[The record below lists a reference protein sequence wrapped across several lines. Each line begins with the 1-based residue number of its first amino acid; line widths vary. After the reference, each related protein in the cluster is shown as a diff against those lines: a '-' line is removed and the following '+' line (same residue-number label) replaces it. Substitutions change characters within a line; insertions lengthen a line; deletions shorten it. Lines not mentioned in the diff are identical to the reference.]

1 MRLEVARVRRPGGA
15 RGALAGACAGAV
27 LAWGLAAGWGT
38 GGVPVLAGA
47 LWERALRLIPMEVF
61 GFLIVRLKF
70 AAKPLGFWGLLLG
83 IVGAAAA
90 AGGLWARRPRG
101 ALVTVAVAFAAVAA
115 PLGLAVWRPAT
126 ALLSA
131 RLAAEGLQASEAAA
145 ARTVAAAVAGLAA
158 LTAGA
163 FACLAA
169 LLLRRPAAA
178 TLHLRAGAATASRR
192 QFLAYSVTV
201 AGALSGAAAVAQW
214 VTARVGHAAAVV
226 SPLFQRV
233 KGLPPEV
240 TPTDRFYV
248 VSKNPPGLD
257 PRLDASRWRL
267 EIAGLV
273 GRPVV
278 LTYEQLRA
286 LPAVERYHTLEC
298 ISNEV
303 GGDLI
308 GNARWK
314 GVRFRDLIALA
325 GGVSPRAVRF
335 ALRCADGYSEGL
347 GIAEALHPDTMLAY
361 EMNGAPLPPVHG
373 FPVRLLVPGL
383 FGMKNPKWLTKIEA
397 VSTHFTG
404 YWQASGWSDEAVV
417 KTTSMFRV
425 PAGRTAARAPEG
437 TVDLGGIAYAG
448 DRGITS
454 VEVSTDDGKTWVR
467 AEVKPPLGKY
477 TWVLW
482 AALWQPAGP
491 GTYTLKVRARD
502 GTGVL
507 QTAQEAPPLPDGA
520 SGYHT
525 IRVRVR

>member
-1 MRLEVARVRRPGGA
+1 MRQPGEA
-15 RGALAGACAGAV
+15 RGALAGAQAGAV
-27 LAWGLAAGWGT
+27 LVWGLVAGWGT
-38 GGVPVLAGA
+38 GGLPVVAGA
-47 LWERALRLIPMEVF
+47 LWERAVRLLPMEVF
-61 GFLIVRLKF
+61 GFLIVRFKF
-70 AAKPLGFWGLLLG
+70 AAKPLGFWALMLAVV
-83 IVGAAAA
+83 VGAAA

-101 ALVTVAVAFAAVAA
+101 PVPSLAVAFVVVAA
-115 PLGLAVWRPAT
+115 ALGLAAWQPAVT
-126 ALLSA
+126 LLSA
-131 RLAAEGLQASEAAA
+131 RLAAEGVLAPEAAA
-145 ARTVAAAVAGLAA
+145 ARAVAATVVALAA
-158 LTAGA
+158 LTAA
-163 FACLAA
+163 VFTA
-169 LLLRRPAAA
+169 LLTVLLRRPAAA
-178 TLHLRAGAATASRR
+178 SLHLPP
-192 QFLAYSVTV
+192 
-201 AGALSGAAAVAQW
+201 GAAAVSRRHFLARSVALAAALTGAAAAAQW
-214 VTARVGHAAAVV
+214 VTARAAHAAAAV
-226 SPLFQRV
+226 SSLFRRL

-267 EIAGLV
+267 EITGLV
-273 GRPVV
+273 AKPVV
-278 LTYEQLRA
+278 LTYEQIKA

-303 GGDLI
+303 GGELI

-325 GGVSPRAVRF
+325 GGVSPKAVRF

-347 GIAEALHPDTMLAY
+347 GVADALHPDTMLAY
-361 EMNGAPLPPVHG
+361 EMNGEPLPPAHG

-383 FGMKNPKWLTKIEA
+383 FGMKNPKWVTKIEA

-425 PAGRTAARAPEG
+425 PAGRTAARAPDGAVE
-437 TVDLGGIAYAG
+437 LGGVAYAG
-448 DRGITS
+448 DRGIVH
-454 VEVSTDDGKTWVR
+454 VEVSADDGKTWMR
-467 AEVKPPLGKY
+467 AEVAPPLGKY

-482 AALWQPAGP
+482 AALWTPTGPA
-491 GTYTLKVRARD
+491 TYTLKVRARD

-507 QTAQEAPPLPDGA
+507 QTAQEAPTLPDGA

>member
-1 MRLEVARVRRPGGA
+1 MRLEVARVRQPGRA
-15 RGALAGACAGAV
+15 WGALAGAGAGVV
-27 LAWGLAAGWGT
+27 LVWALVAGWGT

-47 LWERALRLIPMEVF
+47 LWERVLRLVPMEVF
-61 GFLIVRLKF
+61 GFLVVRFKF
-70 AAKPLGFWGLLLG
+70 AAKPVGFWALMLG
-83 IVGAAAA
+83 VVAAATA
-90 AGGLWARRPRG
+90 AGSVWARRPRP
-101 ALVTVAVAFAAVAA
+101 ALVTGATALAVVGAA
-115 PLGLAVWRPAT
+115 LGAVVWRPAT
-126 ALLSA
+126 DLLAA
-131 RLAAEGLQASEAAA
+131 RLAAEGVPTPEAAA
-145 ARTVAAAVAGLAA
+145 ARTVATAVVELAA
-158 LTAGA
+158 LVAAVFAGL
-163 FACLAA
+163 LAVA
-169 LLLRRPAAA
+169 WRRRGAAV
-178 TLHLRAGAATASRR
+178 LHLPAGTAVRRR
-192 QFLAYSVTV
+192 QFLARSLTL
-201 AGALSGAAAVAQW
+201 AAALAGAAAAAHW
-214 VTARVGHAAAVV
+214 LAARAAHAAAATAA
-226 SPLFQRV
+226 LFQRI

-240 TPTDRFYV
+240 TPTDKFYV

-267 EIAGLV
+267 EITGLV
-273 GRPVV
+273 AKPVV
-278 LTYEQLRA
+278 LTYEQLKA

-314 GVRFRDLIALA
+314 GVRFRDLVALA

-335 ALRCADGYSEGL
+335 ALRCADGYTEGL
-347 GIAEALHPDTMLAY
+347 GVAEALHPDTMLAY
-361 EMNGAPLPPVHG
+361 EMNGAPLSPVHG

-397 VSTHFTG
+397 VATHFTG

-425 PAGRTAARAPEG
+425 PAGRSVARASDGAVE
-437 TVDLGGIAYAG
+437 LGGIAYAG
-448 DRGITS
+448 DRGIVE
-454 VEVSTDDGKTWVR
+454 VEVSTDDGKTWTR

-482 AALWQPAGP
+482 AALWRPAGP
-491 GTYTLKVRARD
+491 GTYVLKVRARD

-507 QTAQEAPPLPDGA
+507 QTAQEAPTLPDGA